1 LEGFLRVFTNVL
13 WQDGWQVGQQ
23 GLAEPATVGV
33 MLGFRI
39 GARICLRKGSE
50 GGMAMAVYCRNCGR
64 SLADDARFCAGC
76 GASMPPVAPPYY
88 PTTTVTRLVRPRMG
102 RMIAGVCQGL
112 ANAYAWDVVW
122 VRVITVLL
130 TVFGGGSGL
139 LAYIIFWIVMPEEP
153 LLLPP
158 VIPPVAPPQPPY
170 PPSS

>member
-1 LEGFLRVFTNVL
+1 
-13 WQDGWQVGQQ
+13 
-23 GLAEPATVGV
+23 
-33 MLGFRI
+33 
-39 GARICLRKGSE
+39 
-50 GGMAMAVYCRNCGR
+50 MAVHCKNCGR
-64 SLADDARFCAGC
+64 GLADDARFCSGC
-76 GASMPPVAPPYY
+76 GAPMQPPVVPPVY
-88 PTTTVTRLVRPRMG
+88 PTTSVTRLVRPRMG

-130 TVFGGGSGL
+130 AVFGGGSGL

-158 VIPPVAPPQPPY
+158 GMPPPPSAYQ

>member
-1 LEGFLRVFTNVL
+1 
-13 WQDGWQVGQQ
+13 
-23 GLAEPATVGV
+23 
-33 MLGFRI
+33 
-39 GARICLRKGSE
+39 
-50 GGMAMAVYCRNCGR
+50 MAVFCRSCGK
-64 SLADDARFCAGC
+64 SLADDARFCSGC
-76 GASMPPVAPPYY
+76 GTTMQPPVAPPSYYPGY
-88 PTTTVTRLVRPRMG
+88 PTTSVTRLVRPRMG

-158 VIPPVAPPQPPY
+158 MPPMPPPPSY
-170 PPSS
+170 PPPSQ